1 MPTVVNDLVE
11 RYRALFRGKPVEMV
25 VEIADGPNLQAD
37 RAVLSMVLGNLLR
50 NALSF
55 TSEGQV
61 KVRVEHNSV
70 EVRDTGTG
78 FDEVDMAALFHPYVR
93 GADSE
98 GAGLACRWSSVF
110 ASDTAGRCRLPNLP
124 TAVPLRAW
132 FSPPRPIRPSATEA

>member
-11 RYRALFRGKPVEMV
+11 RYRALFRSKPVEMV

-55 TSEGQV
+55 TSQGQV

-98 GAGLACRWSSVF
+98 GAGLGLSLVQRLCERHGWQVSLANLPEGGTVARLVF
-110 ASDTAGRCRLPNLP
+110 APAADQ
-124 TAVPLRAW
+124 AVRD
-132 FSPPRPIRPSATEA
+132 